1 LIRACKERH
10 DSDKEKM
17 KDVEMQLSRLRRH
30 LTEGAL
36 LGLGDKARL
45 KRVYRVPR
53 CRYIH
58 FDLQLLVLSEKPA
71 RYGPG
76 LVPLIRKNNAESA
89 SASTTTTQLR
99 ENQSISPPSK
109 PSNAPSLTLRTATPT
124 HSPRFGLGGW
134 DPFALQFKRMKKS

>member
-1 LIRACKERH
+1 
-10 DSDKEKM
+10 M

-45 KRVYRVPR
+45 RQVYRVPR
-53 CRYIH
+53 SRYAH
-58 FDLQLLVLSEKPA
+58 FDIQLLVLSEKPA

-76 LVPLIRKNNAESA
+76 LVPLIRKNNVESA

-109 PSNAPSLTLRTATPT
+109 PSNAPFVTLRTATPT
-124 HSPRFGLGGW
+124 QQHSPRLGLGGW